1 MFHFRS
7 GIFYS
12 WFWFTADNN
21 NERFQ
26 FVIQIPQ
33 YKKYSETSLPY
44 SFFSVF
50 ELNLES
56 YELPA
61 NFRISPNIG
70 KYRINSTFESFQC
83 SCYKCEAVTQM
94 CFRQLLVSEIYKKT
108 WMQWFWCYILRM
120 QYTTFLRE
128 LATTAIIIYNNIS
141 SLSDNTTTYEG
152 SLKTVKK

>member
-1 MFHFRS
+1 MKGSSLLSKFPNIKS
-7 GIFYS
+7 
-12 WFWFTADNN
+12 
-21 NERFQ
+21 
-26 FVIQIPQ
+26 IQKRVCPI
-33 YKKYSETSLPY
+33 L
-44 SFFSVF
+44 FFSVF
-50 ELNLES
+50 GLNLES